1 MGTST
6 ADATNFV
13 QSLVFYSFNRRSHR
27 LSHLRQEDPHLKV
40 MKRLVCLFLIIMVSE
55 VVVEGLS
62 IQGRN
67 DLDPCVLHGEGYWR
81 NDLDPCVLHG
91 EGYCQYRCRQQQ
103 LSGFCNEENR
113 CICYYD
119 PNNFF

>member
-1 MGTST
+1 
-6 ADATNFV
+6 
-13 QSLVFYSFNRRSHR
+13 
-27 LSHLRQEDPHLKV
+27 

-62 IQGRN
+62 IQARN
-67 DLDPCVLHGEGYWR
+67 DMDPCVTHGES
-81 NDLDPCVLHG
+81 
-91 EGYCQYRCRQQQ
+91 YCQYRCRQKQ